1 MAPKVFIS
9 YRRDDSPG
17 SAGRLYDRL
26 AESIPAERLFMDVD
40 AMVPGVDFVQEINRA
55 VLGCDVLLAIIGR
68 GWLSAQDKDGQRRL
82 DNPEDFVRIEIA
94 TALENDI
101 RVVPVLVDG
110 AVMPPSDELPD
121 ALRPLA
127 RRHAVELSHMR
138 FAADTE
144 RLARALARSSV
155 GPVPDGAAENPSFDA
170 EVPIADAA
178 PEDATAAAPSA
189 GQTLSQPRTFGA
201 MATIC
206 AIIASS
212 AIAGQFAD
220 EGTNYWLERVG
231 PALTLWV
238 CANAMIGP
246 ALALKL
252 WLPRLTMPHF
262 WGVVGAT
269 FAALAAMLGIRQVL
283 GTVFQAYL
291 AETPAGPTD
300 MILTLGLRELPECL
314 VAGITLGYFLSQALK
329 SWFPADGGRG
339 FERRMTLLWM
349 ATGTAYAIATFLI
362 IAIAEAAVVKTGGQ
376 GSALL
381 ARADA
386 RMWADTVVYGMS
398 WALGFYLT
406 FRFAPRGTP

>member
-26 AESIPAERLFMDVD
+26 AQSLPTKNLFMDVD

-68 GWLSAQDKDGQRRL
+68 GWLSAEDKDGQRRL
-82 DNPEDFVRIEIA
+82 DNPGDFVRIEVA

-121 ALRPLA
+121 VLQPLA

-144 RLARALARSSV
+144 RLARALARSPDQAAPDAPPAHAEP
-155 GPVPDGAAENPSFDA
+155 GPDA
-170 EVPIADAA
+170 EVEI
-178 PEDATAAAPSA
+178 AAAPSNRQA
-189 GQTLSQPRTFGA
+189 LSRPRTFGA
-201 MATIC
+201 MATIF
-206 AIIASS
+206 AIISSS
-212 AIAGQFAD
+212 AIAGQFA
-220 EGTNYWLERVG
+220 EAGTNYWLERIG

-246 ALALKL
+246 ALSLKL

-269 FAALAAMLGIRQVL
+269 FAALAAMIGIRQVL
-283 GTVFQAYL
+283 GAVFQAYL

-329 SWFPADGGRG
+329 GWFPANGGRG

-349 ATGTAYAIATFLI
+349 ATGTAYAIGTFLV

-376 GSALL
+376 EAALV
-381 ARADA
+381 ARAEA
-386 RMWADTVVYGMS
+386 RMWADTVVYGLS
-398 WALGFYLT
+398 WALGFLLT